1 MIILHG
7 FWTPDCPGVIRVW
20 GEDTTAP
27 REGEKKRGRRP
38 KIPPV
43 RPHPFAADRL
53 SLYSIIPGIGYPI
66 DKSPAD
72 ESDSATLLLPSSGS
86 FPLPSPE
93 CGDGSAQDI
102 STILAPFTV
111 PVLSLPLS
119 LSDLADLPSELPVG
133 RTLRFWSSAARY
145 ACDLVIHGAFL
156 PGPAGWE
163 ALIQDTN
170 RLDAVLRTCPPACRI
185 WAGDGIDD
193 AALIT
198 SFLNH
203 AVHDIVSSGIANLD
217 LLPPKR
223 GRKRKIPL
231 PEEAWIQQLSG
242 TPTSLPDEA
251 DDTTAFRM
259 IVREWI
265 DSGSLHSRTHK
276 EDTILRG
283 CFLLEDPQPGEK
295 RWKLTFNLA
304 DPDTSSCLIPAED
317 IWNGTATITSR
328 EDPADILLTELGMAA
343 RIYPE
348 LKAGLKTARPMALS
362 LDTSG
367 AYGFLTGAAP
377 LLIDAGYSVILPA
390 WWKKT
395 GVKPSVKV
403 SVTKTESEGRF
414 GLRSIAS
421 YSWKV
426 ALGDTELTPEEFDEL
441 MRQKIPL
448 IQMHGQWVS
457 IDESGIEKA
466 KRAFERRFGTM
477 SVGDLLRLS
486 SGADPDL
493 PVAEF
498 VDTDGW
504 MGWLLSEKGEMAP
517 VPVPSTFRGTLRP
530 YQEQGLAWLS
540 YLTRNGIGA
549 CLADDMGLGK
559 TIQIIAYLLAWQE
572 EVLPALIICPTSLVG
587 NWRHEIQRFAP
598 TLRIHT
604 HHGSARDTALLG
616 DADVTITTYPL
627 VVRDLEEIK
636 SHSWKAIIIDE
647 AQNIKNPQTKQAR
660 AVRSLAADHKIALTG
675 TPVENRLIELWSI
688 MEFLNPG
695 YLGSMRAFKEQYA
708 APIER
713 FNDPERT
720 SQLRTLIRPFV
731 LRRMKTDKTII
742 SDLPEKMEMKV
753 YCTLTPE
760 QASLYEG
767 VVLELLGM
775 VKDREGIERKG
786 LVLSAL
792 MKLKQICN
800 HPALFQQDTVASCDR
815 SGKCTRLLEMLEEV
829 LDAGER
835 ALIFTQFPS
844 FGERLIDLITE
855 RCNVP
860 VLFLHGGTPTKE
872 RDAMVKRFQGDGGP
886 PIFLLSLKAGGTGLN
901 LTAANHV
908 FHLDRWWN
916 PAVENQA
923 TDRAFRIG
931 QTRDV
936 QVRMMITGGTLE
948 EQIDE
953 VIEGKKK
960 LAGSILSGGEDWI
973 STLSDDELR
982 DLLMLRK
989 EAFS

>member
-1 MIILHG
+1 MIILQG
-7 FWTPDCPGVIRVW
+7 FWTPGCPGSICVW
-20 GEDTTAP
+20 GEDTAAP

-38 KIPPV
+38 KVPPV
-43 RPHPFAADRL
+43 RRHPFAADTQALARTVR
-53 SLYSIIPGIGYPI
+53 GISYPI
-66 DKSPAD
+66 DGSLQG
-72 ESDSATLLLPSSGS
+72 EEDSVTLLMPSSGVS
-86 FPLPSPE
+86 PLPSPE
-93 CGDGSAQDI
+93 CGDGRSPDKAAL
-102 STILAPFTV
+102 LAPFTV
-111 PVLSLPLS
+111 PIISLPLS
-119 LSDLADLPSELPVG
+119 LPDLAHLPSQLPIG
-133 RTLRFWSSAARY
+133 RSLRFWSLMARY
-145 ACDLVIHGAFL
+145 ACDLVIHGSFL
-156 PGPAGWE
+156 PGPDGWK

-170 RLDAVLRTCPPACRI
+170 RLDAVLLTCPPACRI
-185 WAGDGIDD
+185 WAGDEMDD
-193 AALIT
+193 SALIT
-198 SFLNH
+198 LFLNH
-203 AVHDIVSSGIANLD
+203 AVHQIVSSGIADLD

-223 GRKRKIPL
+223 GRKKKVLP
-231 PEEAWIQQLSG
+231 PEEAWVQQLSG
-242 TPTSLPDEA
+242 KPTAIPDET
-251 DDTTAFRM
+251 DGNELFRKM
-259 IVREWI
+259 VWKWI
-265 DSGSLHSRTHK
+265 DSGSIHSKNHP
-276 EDTILRG
+276 EEGILRG
-283 CFLLEDPQPGEK
+283 CFLLEDPDPGKK
-295 RWKLTFNLA
+295 RWNLTFNLA
-304 DPDTSSCLIPAED
+304 DPDTSSRLIPAED
-317 IWNGTATITSR
+317 IWNGTVTITSGD
-328 EDPADILLTELGMAA
+328 DPAFILLTELGMAA

-348 LKAGLKTARPMALS
+348 LKEGLRTARPTALS
-362 LDTSG
+362 LDTEG
-367 AYGFLTGAAP
+367 AYRFLTSAAP

-426 ALGDTELTPEEFDEL
+426 ALGDTELTPDEFDEL
-441 MRQKIPL
+441 IRQKIPL

-466 KRAFERRFGTM
+466 KRAFEKRFGTM

-493 PVAEF
+493 PVAEII
-498 VDTDGW
+498 DTDGW

-517 VPVPSTFRGTLRP
+517 VPVPSSFLGTLRP

-559 TIQIIAYLLAWQE
+559 TIQIIAYLLAWRE

-598 TLRIHT
+598 DLSVRI
-604 HHGSARDTALLG
+604 HHGSARDTAVLG

-627 VVRDLEEIK
+627 VARDLEEIA
-636 SHSWKAIIIDE
+636 SHVWKAIIIDE

-660 AVRSLAADHKIALTG
+660 AVRSLKADYKIALTG

-695 YLGSMRAFKEQYA
+695 YLGSMRSFKEQYA

-731 LRRMKTDKTII
+731 MRRMKTDKTII
-742 SDLPEKMEMKV
+742 TDLPEKMEMKV

-775 VKDREGIERKG
+775 VEGRDGIERKG

-800 HPALFQQDTVASCDR
+800 HPGLFQHDAVTSSDR

-860 VLFLHGGTPTKE
+860 VLFLHGGTPAKE
-872 RDAMVKRFQGDGGP
+872 RDAMVQRFQGDGGP
-886 PIFLLSLKAGGTGLN
+886 PLFLLSLKAGGTGLN

-973 STLSDDELR
+973 SSLSDDELR

>member
-7 FWTPDCPGVIRVW
+7 FWTPDSPGTIRVW
-20 GEDTTAP
+20 GEDTAAP
-27 REGEKKRGRRP
+27 REGEKRRGRRP

-43 RPHPFAADRL
+43 RPHPFAADME
-53 SLYSIIPGIGYPI
+53 SLCRTIPGTGYP
-66 DKSPAD
+66 SG
-72 ESDSATLLLPSSGS
+72 ESAEAETGSATILLPSSGS
-86 FPLPSPE
+86 SPLPSPE
-93 CGDGSAQDI
+93 CGGGPEGSA
-102 STILAPFTV
+102 ILAPFTV
-111 PVLSLPLS
+111 PLLSLPLS
-119 LSDLADLPSELPVG
+119 LPDLAHLPSHLPVG
-133 RTLRFWSSAARY
+133 RTLRFWSAAARY
-145 ACDLVIHGAFL
+145 AADLAINGFFL
-156 PGPAGWE
+156 PGPDGWE
-163 ALIQDTN
+163 AALPDMDQ
-170 RLDAVLRTCPPACRI
+170 LDALRRTFPPACRI
-185 WAGDGIDD
+185 WAGDGMDD
-193 AALIT
+193 AILIT

-203 AVHDIVSSGIANLD
+203 AVHEIVSSGIGD
-217 LLPPKR
+217 RPLLPPKR
-223 GRKRKIPL
+223 GRKRSIPL
-231 PEEAWIQQLSG
+231 PEEAWVVHLSG
-242 TPTSLPDEA
+242 APVSLLDEA
-251 DDTTAFRM
+251 DEDELFRRT
-259 IVREWI
+259 VREWI
-265 DSGSLHSRTHK
+265 NSGSLHSKTHK
-276 EDTILRG
+276 DDDILRG
-283 CFLLEDPQPGEK
+283 CFLLEDPDPGK
-295 RWKLTFNLA
+295 RRWKLTFNLA
-304 DPDTSSCLIPAED
+304 GSETSSRLIPAED
-317 IWNGTATITSR
+317 IWNGNVTTPSGD
-328 EDPADILLTELGMAA
+328 DPADILLTELGMAA

-348 LKAGLKTARPMALS
+348 LKAGLKTARPTALP
-362 LDTSG
+362 LDTDG
-367 AYGFLTGAAP
+367 AYTFLTHAAP

-395 GVKPSVKV
+395 GSRPSLKV

-414 GLRSIAS
+414 GLRSLAS

-426 ALGDTELTPEEFDEL
+426 AVGDTELTPEEFDEL
-441 MRQKIPL
+441 IQQKIPL
-448 IQMHGQWVS
+448 IRMHGQWVS
-457 IDESGIEKA
+457 IDESGIEMA
-466 KRAFERRFGTM
+466 KRAFEKRFGTM
-477 SVGDLLRLS
+477 TVGELLRLS

-493 PVAEF
+493 PLAEI

-517 VPVPSTFRGTLRP
+517 VPVPSSFRGTLRP
-530 YQEQGLAWLS
+530 YQEEGIAWLS

-559 TIQIIAYLLAWQE
+559 TIQIIAYLLAWEE

-587 NWRHEIQRFAP
+587 NWRREIQRFAP
-598 TLRIHT
+598 DLSIIT
-604 HHGSARDTALLG
+604 HHGSSRDTALLG

-627 VVRDLEEIK
+627 VVRDLEEIR
-636 SHSWKAIIIDE
+636 SRSWKAIIIDE
-647 AQNIKNPQTKQAR
+647 AQNIKNPQAKQSR
-660 AVRSLAADHKIALTG
+660 AVRSLKADHAIALTG
-675 TPVENRLIELWSI
+675 TPVENRLTELWSI

-695 YLGSMRAFKEQYA
+695 YLGSLRAFKEQYA

-720 SQLRTLIRPFV
+720 RQLRTLIRPFV
-731 LRRMKTDKTII
+731 MRRMKTDKAII

-775 VKDREGIERKG
+775 VKGRDGIERKG

-800 HPALFQQDTVASCDR
+800 HPALFQQDTMASPDR

-860 VLFLHGGTPTKE
+860 VLFLHGGTPQKE
-872 RDAMVKRFQGDGGP
+872 RDAMVQRFQGEGGP

-936 QVRMMITGGTLE
+936 QVRTMITGGTLE

-973 STLSDDELR
+973 ASLSDDELR
-982 DLLMLRK
+982 DLLTLRT